1 MSDITD
7 TQPSEIADTQSLT
20 FRITDEL
27 AAKISGAVTS
37 SKLNR
42 SALLRLA
49 VDRGIDRLLEQL
61 EAAPIE
67 TTNTEADQ

>member
-1 MSDITD
+1 MSDITN
-7 TQPSEIADTQSLT
+7 TQPSESTDSPSLT

-27 AAKISGAVTS
+27 AGKISGAVTS
-37 SKLNR
+37 TGLNR

-61 EAAPIE
+61 EVE
-67 TTNTEADQ
+67 TTNTGAEA